1 MMGKLVVGVLIVL
14 FLSVAASLWADSYL
28 AVKIL
33 LFPLNE
39 ILALVSQW

>member
-1 MMGKLVVGVLIVL
+1 MSKLVVGVMIVL
-14 FLSVAASLWADSYL
+14 FLSITASLWADSYL

-39 ILALVSQW
+39 MLALVSQW